1 MKTIATKWLQVSAA
15 ICDLYLLSAAI
26 RDLYLLS
33 AAIRDLCLLSPSLS
47 LSLSLALSLY
57 FEACACIE
65 RQKCENGPSCPTKRC
80 WGGGPSFSKK
90 KS

>member
-47 LSLSLALSLY
+47 LSLA
-57 FEACACIE
+57 
-65 RQKCENGPSCPTKRC
+65 R
-80 WGGGPSFSKK
+80 SFSLFRGMRVHRAPEVRER
-90 KS
+90 SIMPHQTVLGRRPQL